1 VNERANGFPYLRL
14 ISVAIAVILWL
25 FITVERRGERPA
37 EKVVESTV
45 TYNPPPGII
54 ILNPVERVRVRLRG
68 GDRAIRHLNPV
79 LVDVQV
85 ELRDQDR
92 GLVEVQLQ
100 TENVLT
106 PEGIEVISIEPNF
119 LRLRLDEETRRLLP
133 VRARLVGEPAEGA
146 EIIGRPRVR
155 PPQVL
160 VQGPATLVGTLD
172 YLETSPVSLDGR
184 LQDFEESTLVVSPD
198 PLIKILESPVV
209 DVLVAVRA
217 PPALEEDEPAGEG
230 DA

>member
-1 VNERANGFPYLRL
+1 MNDRNGGIPFLRL
-14 ISVAIAVILWL
+14 ISVTIAVLLWL

-85 ELRDQDR
+85 ELRDQEK
-92 GLVEVQLQ
+92 GVVEVQLQ

-106 PEGIEVISIEPNF
+106 PEGIEVVSIEPNS
-119 LRLRLDEETRRLLP
+119 LRLQLDEETRRLLP
-133 VRARLVGEPAEGA
+133 VRARLVGEPAQGA
-146 EIIGRPRVR
+146 QVTGRPRIR

-160 VQGPATLVGTLD
+160 VHGPATLVGTLD

-184 LQDFEESTLVVSPD
+184 FQDFEESTLVISPD

-209 DVLVAVRA
+209 AVLVAVRA
-217 PPALEEDEPAGEG
+217 PPPEPANDG
-230 DA
+230 DSE

>member
-1 VNERANGFPYLRL
+1 MNERNGGVPFLRL
-14 ISVAIAVILWL
+14 ISVSIALALWL
-25 FITVERRGERPA
+25 FVTVEHRGERPA

-54 ILNPVERVRVRLRG
+54 IMNPVERVVVRLRG

-85 ELRDQDR
+85 ELRGQEK
-92 GLVEVQLQ
+92 GMVEVQLL

-106 PEGIEVISIEPNF
+106 PEGIEVVSIEPNS
-119 LRLRLDEETRRLLP
+119 LQLHLDEETRRLLP
-133 VRARLVGEPAEGA
+133 VRARLVGEPADDA
-146 EIIGRPRVR
+146 EVVGRPRVS

-160 VQGPATLVGTLD
+160 VHGPATLVGTLD
-172 YLETSPVSLDGR
+172 YLETSPVNLDGR
-184 LQDFEESTLVVSPD
+184 RQDFEESTLVISPD

-209 DVLVAVRA
+209 MVQVSVRL
-217 PPALEEDEPAGEG
+217 PPSEVVDES
-230 DA
+230 DSD